1 MGEACKECR
10 SWEEEIYWNHFQ
22 CIHFIQYLH
31 AGFDRQLAIPEK
43 VARNLKKKLPLSVSL
58 KGPSGFM
65 WVVGIT
71 ARDNTLYFC
80 HGWPE
85 FVKNHFL
92 QENDILFFKYNGDSL
107 FDVLMFDGQSKC
119 EKAASYFVRKCGHT
133 DHDGEYQT
141 KRKIGENSV
150 EVIPTSPHC
159 DVGGASPEKTD
170 DDDVNK
176 TPVGQPVISQAS
188 SKRVRRVNSSVKA
201 VHTRRSLRSKELCT
215 SFVENEKAKPGA
227 EPTSFIGDVASSP
240 HYASNRRPVTDDEK
254 KNAMLLAQ
262 AALTADS
269 FTVVM
274 RPTHVY
280 RRFYMAIPAG
290 WMTKHL
296 TLENQDV
303 ILCLNEK
310 TWVTRFQF
318 CKPRC
323 SGGLS
328 GGWKNFAVDNNL
340 DEFDVCVFNPDITG
354 IKPVV
359 LNVSIFR
366 VVNDVSPL
374 VQVAP
379 ASLKL

>member
-1 MGEACKECR
+1 MTINKGAFSTDFFHWAFPGED
-10 SWEEEIYWNHFQ
+10 SWKVARTTIF
-22 CIHFIQYLH
+22 FLPFPLFLSGYLNFYH
-31 AGFDRQLAIPEK
+31 CMELQAIPEK

-215 SFVENEKAKPGA
+215 SFVENEKAKPG
-227 EPTSFIGDVASSP
+227 SHP
-240 HYASNRRPVTDDEK
+240 H
-254 KNAMLLAQ
+254 LLFFF
-262 AALTADS
+262 AL
-269 FTVVM
+269 
-274 RPTHVY
+274 
-280 RRFYMAIPAG
+280 
-290 WMTKHL
+290 
-296 TLENQDV
+296 
-303 ILCLNEK
+303 
-310 TWVTRFQF
+310 
-318 CKPRC
+318 
-323 SGGLS
+323 
-328 GGWKNFAVDNNL
+328 
-340 DEFDVCVFNPDITG
+340 
-354 IKPVV
+354 
-359 LNVSIFR
+359 
-366 VVNDVSPL
+366 
-374 VQVAP
+374 
-379 ASLKL
+379 